1 MLLITEEL
9 DNELLYEAK
18 EKELYIKGVFA
29 QANTVNN
36 NARIYPRSVMEQAL
50 STYKTDWID
59 KKRAIGENN
68 HPQTPHPDHTNAS
81 ILIED
86 MHFDGD
92 DVMGKAKVLNT
103 PQGNILRGL
112 IEGGVQVAVSTRGTG
127 SLKKR
132 NGINEVQSD
141 YRFFAVDTVLNPGAP
156 NAFVQ
161 GIMEGKEWAIGANG
175 EITEIDAHRLEE
187 HQMFI
192 DKVYATKKAS
202 ESKLLEAFNSIM
214 SKV

>member
-1 MLLITEEL
+1 M
-9 DNELLYEAK
+9 
-18 EKELYIKGVFA
+18 
-29 QANTVNN
+29 
-36 NARIYPRSVMEQAL
+36 
-50 STYKTDWID
+50 
-59 KKRAIGENN
+59 
-68 HPQTPHPDHTNAS
+68 
-81 ILIED
+81 
-86 MHFDGD
+86 
-92 DVMGKAKVLNT
+92 
-103 PQGNILRGL
+103 

-156 NAFVQ
+156 SAFVQ
-161 GIMEGKEWAIGANG
+161 GIMEGKEWAMGANG

-187 HQMFI
+187 HQKFI